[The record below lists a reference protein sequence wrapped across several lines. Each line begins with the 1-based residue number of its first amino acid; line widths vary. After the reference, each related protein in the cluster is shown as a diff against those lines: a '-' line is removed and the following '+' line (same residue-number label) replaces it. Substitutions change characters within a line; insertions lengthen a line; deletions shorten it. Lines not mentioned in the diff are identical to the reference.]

1 MPICDGQIGSRSSRH
16 GDMPEQIRYQARI
29 DAGLCASCGT
39 AKARRGKIRCRACA
53 EHISAINAERS
64 AELARQGLCTK
75 CGAASRSVGRAY
87 CQNCLDYFS
96 ARQRARPATP

>member
-53 EHISAINAERS
+53 E
-64 AELARQGLCTK
+64 LARQGLCTK